1 MRHLPVPACR
11 ILAMFDRQFQALWS
25 PASVELHVE
34 QQLQDRAANEP
45 SQSLKFYK
53 LKLILDKRLEALF
66 KTLLRH

>member
-1 MRHLPVPACR
+1 
-11 ILAMFDRQFQALWS
+11 MFDRQFQALWS

-45 SQSLKFYK
+45 SRSLKFYK

-66 KTLLRH
+66 KTLLRHYLNGH